1 VGVNCVGFESVYALS
16 SVELTNQGIAT
27 NRLSLPSLPSLC
39 GYFSAADCHTPGL
52 PVADSVQKTR

>member
-1 VGVNCVGFESVYALS
+1 VGVNCVSFENLHALS

-27 NRLSLPSLPSLC
+27 NRLSLPSLC

>member
-1 VGVNCVGFESVYALS
+1 MGVNCLSFQNVHVLS

-27 NRLSLPSLPSLC
+27 NRLSLPSLC